1 MQDKSRYFKQSQN
14 QISMLTLL
22 RRKDANYSLI
32 SSFIIRQK
40 RAFVNVFLRKS
51 EEIRVSRGQLAE
63 FSLFREIST
72 VLNDLPVF
80 PLAAEKAPE
89 EEDGPAD
96 PVAVHGQPH
105 THEPHV
111 HPFSEDVA

>member
-51 EEIRVSRGQLAE
+51 EEIGVS
-63 FSLFREIST
+63 
-72 VLNDLPVF
+72 
-80 PLAAEKAPE
+80 
-89 EEDGPAD
+89 
-96 PVAVHGQPH
+96 
-105 THEPHV
+105 
-111 HPFSEDVA
+111 